1 MAPCFPAVTQLLS
14 AGAGIPPTPGRPISA
29 CCALCPK
36 WPGSLPPLPPPP
48 GGSGQGAGGGVGH
61 TAAGL
66 RCSPGASSPK
76 AAQMGSKRPACQ
88 GWSWA
93 GPGWPPGCEPQRGP
107 RKQRLLPGGADHAH
121 RTLWRDRQALGLLRV
136 PAPRPPL
143 LQPRP
148 PVPTRPLP
156 PWQLCGG
163 PLPWRHA
170 DPGSNPSSA
179 ASGFCDANESL
190 PSGSLG
196 RPHPGSRVAGSPPQR
211 TGEALCI
218 RLPSPSTPV
227 GTLPSLSLSG
237 GRKFCGD
244 P

>member
-14 AGAGIPPTPGRPISA
+14 AGAGIPPTPRRPISA
-29 CCALCPK
+29 CCVLCPK
-36 WPGSLPPLPPPP
+36 WPGSLPPLGPPP

-66 RCSPGASSPK
+66 HCSPGASSPK
-76 AAQMGSKRPACQ
+76 ATQMGSKRPPCQ

-107 RKQRLLPGGADHAH
+107 RKQRLPPGGADHAH

-148 PVPTRPLP
+148 PVP
-156 PWQLCGG
+156 CGG

-179 ASGFCDANESL
+179 VSGFCDSNESL
-190 PSGSLG
+190 PSGSLEG
-196 RPHPGSRVAGSPPQR
+196 HTPVAGWRGHLPRRGPVRQASQPQH
-211 TGEALCI
+211 TGWYLGLALT
-218 RLPSPSTPV
+218 LW
-227 GTLPSLSLSG
+227 GT
-237 GRKFCGD
+237 
-244 P
+244 